1 MRPLIGPKR
10 IDFEAM
16 YATIIRTIVVVYM
29 ARDGLSWSFLA
40 VGRYVVMEVEMHDN
54 HCCVSFA
61 ESAQRIRATVYVH
74 SLN

>member
-16 YATIIRTIVVVYM
+16 YATIMRTIVVVYM

-40 VGRYVVMEVEMHDN
+40 VERYVVMEVEMHDN

-61 ESAQRIRATVYVH
+61 ESAQRNRATVYVH